1 MEKSVE
7 EQNFLEA
14 TLEKFDLQAGN
25 AKQFSPLTLAY
36 IGDGVY
42 DLVIRTMT
50 VEQGNAPVNKLHH
63 NVSHLVKAATQAE
76 IIELLQEDLTEEE
89 MAIYKRGRNAKSFTS
104 AKNASIGD
112 YRKATGFEAL
122 IGYLYL
128 NREQKRLL
136 DLIKLGIVKFQ
147 EKNGGHLC

>member
-1 MEKSVE
+1 MEKSIN
-7 EQNFLEA
+7 EQNLLEA
-14 TLEKFDLQAGN
+14 ILEKFDLKAGN

-36 IGDGVY
+36 IGDGIY
-42 DLVIRTMT
+42 DLVIRTMV
-50 VEQGNAPVNKLHH
+50 VEKGNAPVNKLHH

-76 IIELLQEDLTEEE
+76 IIELLENDLREEE
-89 MAIYKRGRNAKSFTS
+89 IAVYKRGRNAKSFTS
-104 AKNASIGD
+104 AKNATIGD

-128 NREQKRLL
+128 NKEQQRLL